1 MEYTFK
7 IDFITGLPI
16 AEFSYGHEAFAPW
29 LEQEV
34 SKDLVKLQRVIEF
47 VSDVNVQTEI
57 LVGKEYTLTIE
68 NGEVEVK
75 ANVQNIESELPE
87 NLVDDVDG
95 FEHDSMAICGIEDL
109 LIMLESWRHFIKK

>member
-7 IDFITGLPI
+7 TDFITGLPV
-16 AEFSYGHEAFAPW
+16 AQFSYGHEAFGPW

-34 SKDLVKLQRVIEF
+34 SKDLIKLESVVEF
-47 VSDVNVQTEI
+47 IAGFNVQTEI

-75 ANVQNIESELPE
+75 ANVENIESELPE
-87 NLVDDVDG
+87 NLLDDVDD
-95 FEHDSMAICGIEDL
+95 FEQDSMATCGIEDF
-109 LIMLESWRHFIKK
+109 LIMLESWRHFI